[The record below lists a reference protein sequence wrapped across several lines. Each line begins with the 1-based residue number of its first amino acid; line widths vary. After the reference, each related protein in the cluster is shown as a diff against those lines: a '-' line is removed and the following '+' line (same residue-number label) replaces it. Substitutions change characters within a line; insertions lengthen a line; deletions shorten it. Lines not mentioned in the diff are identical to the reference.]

1 ASLLSSFHIQPHRL
15 CSSANQTISP
25 SNLFSTPWCVV
36 WFSGFEENGDRIQ
49 INTDLLS
56 RKLSLALFRVMIFC
70 ISLQIQELK
79 QCQFSEMCWYF
90 SDTWEQ
96 LQNNGRAEVIDASN
110 FDQTKL
116 QLRGKAWFTN
126 SLKSSLMYI
135 CHAPGSP
142 YNSEQPNQ
150 EVRSDSSSGPVANF
164 CLLFLEAKKRLL
176 FSSMINGTG
185 EKCWTS
191 KKIT

>member
-1 ASLLSSFHIQPHRL
+1 
-15 CSSANQTISP
+15 
-25 SNLFSTPWCVV
+25 
-36 WFSGFEENGDRIQ
+36 
-49 INTDLLS
+49 
-56 RKLSLALFRVMIFC
+56 
-70 ISLQIQELK
+70 
-79 QCQFSEMCWYF
+79 MCWYF

-150 EVRSDSSSGPVANF
+150 EVRSDPSSGPVANF
-164 CLLFLEAKKRLL
+164 CLLFLEAKKVGNFRVDPHGI
-176 FSSMINGTG
+176 FRGRG
-185 EKCWTS
+185 EHPRWEN
-191 KKIT
+191 